1 MMLTLNKISAAKDA
15 VHYYTDQD
23 NYYLSDRGS
32 LNSLSRWIGNGAQ
45 KLQLSGQIEPSQF
58 LQLLDG
64 QLPSGQLL
72 GIIDKG
78 ERQHRPGTDV
88 TLSAPKSVSILAL
101 VGQDERLLQAHQEA
115 VNITFGRIE
124 QLAAEARITFNGETT
139 FEKTRNLVAAM
150 FVHTTSREL
159 DPDLHTHL
167 PILNMT
173 ERSDGLWRS
182 LSSRA
187 KNDKEH
193 LDHGFRELI
202 YSNQHYLGL
211 VYMSSLAKKVK
222 EFGYDIRIKDRYG
235 NFEVVGISDEA
246 ITATSKRRV
255 QILDDMK
262 ERGTSSAKA
271 AEKSNLSTRNPK
283 TEIDSQALHQ
293 QWVDEIKELGID
305 LRAIIQDS
313 KLNIGRGAVKRTH
326 TTPLSPDAQKAV
338 NDAMAH
344 LSEYSTQIQH
354 GALVRQAMTFSAGLV
369 GHEDI
374 EREIESLLSAEA
386 LQGKPLEYYTT
397 ARLLTREKDFI
408 AKTTNELKAS
418 FSISVP
424 NHGLTSSVFKNN
436 QRIQIIDVAGFRCE
450 KELIQDMVH
459 LAEANQLNSYV
470 LHPGSLKTQQ
480 LRTGIKHLDTGF
492 ISRIKNLF
500 KDDIVHT
507 VSGFQY
513 HYGKRIKASP
523 FTKTK
528 QDLVIVHDA
537 QKLSFDDL
545 SALSDMTQASQSKL
559 ILLNNAAGTLGFSA
573 GNPIKVLKEQGIH
586 SYKSLTTPIKGELKL
601 SIGKQTNDSMS
612 SAWLQLTPEQ
622 QQKSALVALNNQQKE
637 AITRQIRE
645 GLVQQGQLSR
655 QMKKVAVLATVSLTQ
670 TEKGY
675 AHSYKAGDKITFYN
689 EGRTPKHY
697 KVCGVG
703 ANGLQLENAQG
714 KTSLFAYDTKED
726 FRVSREKIL
735 EVAVGERL
743 INEQSLYHQ
752 RVKYVPKSSFV
763 VSKITE
769 EGIYVHHESN
779 TLFLTNKAL
788 SEHHFDYDY
797 CKKPHEIK
805 ADTSQVFMAAKPYQL
820 NRNLIGEIGENAQQ
834 VLLFTDDEPKA
845 QRFLEREQLKWTA
858 YEVQQKK
865 PDLVYRD
872 IAYANKALAR
882 EINLLIHHLELK
894 SEDKEGIAA
903 TALTYALAK
912 CTERNAAFKHSDLM
926 THALMNALGEADFED
941 IAPLLKSR
949 MAESLVYMDTYWT
962 TKEALH
968 IEEAILRA
976 NYQEQNTVQPIEL
989 SSQRLL
995 SLPETLTQGQKDAI
1009 TLVVSTSDRFVSIQ
1023 GLAGVGKTTMMR
1035 HVKDIAENNQ
1045 FQVLGLAPTHK
1056 AVEELNANGIQAQ
1069 TVDSFLRNDG
1079 GLGASHLV
1087 IVDESSMID
1096 NEKYHALQQKCIDA
1110 QSRMVFTGDITQ
1122 LQSLASGIPHELT
1135 IKSQSQ
1141 KTAFMTEIVRQ
1152 SPNPELKKAA
1162 EFASRR
1168 EISKAFEL
1176 IKNIDPE
1183 EYVQR
1188 KTSIQGLNHSS
1199 LVEINC
1205 TDDEGKKDYKSV
1217 YRAIA
1222 DDFLSRT
1229 HECQKNTL
1237 IVAHAHE
1244 DRTPIEVL
1252 LRDGLR
1258 KQHQLHS
1265 QDILC
1270 KRLFPI
1276 SLDQADQIQAHSF
1289 EPGDVIRFGKNYS
1302 VAKKDEY
1309 FTVKAIDSEANKL
1322 FCVDESQVAF
1332 TISASILPKTMPS
1345 FYKLHERPL
1354 ASGDRIRLKRNDD
1367 ARGIIANEE
1376 YTVTQVFGES
1386 VGLSSNKNQVTLN
1399 LKEQSDLHWDYAYT
1413 NTAYSSQGATSK
1425 FMIALELEDRLVV
1438 TTHRSHE
1445 IDATRASHQ
1454 ATFYTDNFE
1463 GLVKRLEDPLK
1474 QRDADKTSAVLI
1486 EEAYHLK
1493 QQKQQRISTQ
1503 LMDRA
1508 QEPILEEAKEQRN
1521 DSRPVKKYESSQ
1533 KPSINADEL
1542 YKGLLNVS
1550 DSLVKSLLGEPN
1562 PKLSTKNVY
1571 RYGTLGSLKI
1581 ELNSGLWHN
1590 FETEESGNLFHLI
1603 EREQVLSDFKET
1615 IEYAARFIHYI
1626 PEHERKAPQKLS
1638 ERKEKPMNEG
1648 KRQLAQT
1655 LFQKSQPIKGTIAE
1669 KYLIIQRG
1677 LTHYE
1682 HADLRYC
1689 SSVYT
1694 KTEDG
1699 QKHVP
1704 ALLAF
1709 SKDEHG
1715 NIHHVQVT
1723 KLDPQ
1728 SANKDK
1734 SCVPVKQTFG
1744 SISNYFVNLN
1754 HQGKGDM
1761 AYFTEGVE
1769 TGLSIL
1775 QANEHARVY
1784 AVLGKAN
1791 FSNIDP
1797 KDSPKQVII
1806 CLDNDGK
1813 DTYKYAKNEQT
1824 NTIIKAAQRLHD
1836 YGIQVSIMIPKK
1848 ENTDLNDVLVKE
1860 GKDELKKQLNR
1871 LMSLE
1876 EFKKQCA
1883 LENKEPELKK
1893 INQDKSI
1900 QSLIKHDR
1908 KLNTQNDNEFIR
1920 LNQGLIHGIK
1930 ERVHHRELVER
1941 NRTFNKSQ
1949 PNREMEREL

>member
-1 MMLTLNKISAAKDA
+1 MLTLNKISAAKDA
-15 VHYYTDQD
+15 VHYYTTQN
-23 NYYLSDRGS
+23 NYYLSDRDS

-115 VNITFGRIE
+115 VTITFGRIE

-222 EFGYDIRIKDRYG
+222 DLGYDIRIKDRYG

-283 TEIDSQALHQ
+283 MEIDSQVLHQ
-293 QWVDEIKELGID
+293 QWVEEIKELGID
-305 LRAIIQDS
+305 LRGVIQES
-313 KLNIGRGAVKRTH
+313 KLNIGRGAVKSTQI
-326 TTPLSPDAQKAV
+326 TPLSPDAQKAV
-338 NDAMAH
+338 NDALAH

-354 GALVRQAMTFSAGLV
+354 GALVRQAMTFSASLV
-369 GHEDI
+369 EHEDI
-374 EREIESLLSAEA
+374 EREIESLLSVET
-386 LQGKPLEYYTT
+386 LQGNPLEYYTT
-397 ARLLTREKDFI
+397 ASLLAREKDFI

-436 QRIQIIDVAGFRCE
+436 ERIQIIDVAGFRCE

-480 LRTGIKHLDTGF
+480 LRADIKHLDTGF

-513 HYGKRIKASP
+513 HYGKHIKASP
-523 FTKTK
+523 FTKKK

-559 ILLNNAAGTLGFSA
+559 ILLNNSAGTLGFSA

-586 SYKSLTTPIKGELKL
+586 SYQSLTTPIKGELKL
-601 SIGKQTNDSMS
+601 SVGKQINESMS
-612 SAWLQLTPEQ
+612 AAWLQLTPEQ
-622 QQKSALVALNNQQKE
+622 QQKSALVALNSKQKE

-670 TEKGY
+670 MEKGY
-675 AHSYKAGDKITFYN
+675 AHSYKTGDNITFYN
-689 EGRTPKHY
+689 EGRIPKHY
-697 KVCGVG
+697 KVCEVNS
-703 ANGLQLENAQG
+703 NGLQLENAQG

-726 FRVSREKIL
+726 YRVSREKIL

-752 RVKYVPKSSFV
+752 RVKYAPKSSFV

-769 EGIYVHHESN
+769 EGIYVRHESD
-779 TLFLTNKAL
+779 TIFLTNKVL
-788 SEHHFDYDY
+788 SEHHFNYDY

-805 ADTSQVFMAAKPYQL
+805 PETTQVLVAAKPYQL

-882 EINLLIHHLELK
+882 EINSLIHLLELK

-926 THALMNALGEADFED
+926 THALMHALGEADFED
-941 IAPLLKSR
+941 IAPLLKAR
-949 MAESLVYMDTYWT
+949 MADSLVYLDTYWT

-968 IEEAILRA
+968 IEEAILKA

-989 SSQRLL
+989 SAQKLL

-1035 HVKDIAENNQ
+1035 HVKDIAQSNQ

-1056 AVEELNANGIQAQ
+1056 AVEELNVNGIKAQ

-1079 GLGASHLV
+1079 GLGTNHLV

-1096 NEKYHALQQKCIDA
+1096 NEKYHALQQKCIDT

-1152 SPNPELKKAA
+1152 NPNPELKKAA

-1168 EISKAFEL
+1168 EIGKALEL
-1176 IKNIDPE
+1176 IKNIDSE

-1188 KTSIQGLNHSS
+1188 KTPVQGLNNSS

-1205 TDDEGKKDYKSV
+1205 INEKGKKDYKSI

-1222 DDFLSRT
+1222 EDFLSRT
-1229 HECQKNTL
+1229 HECQKNSL

-1252 LRDGLR
+1252 IREGLH
-1258 KQHQLHS
+1258 KQHQLHG
-1265 QDILC
+1265 QDVPC

-1276 SLDQADQIQAHSF
+1276 SMDQSDQVRAQSF

-1309 FTVKAIDSEANKL
+1309 FTIKSIDRETNKL
-1322 FCVDESQVAF
+1322 FCVDESQVPF

-1345 FYKLHERPL
+1345 FYKSHERPL
-1354 ASGDRIRLKRNDD
+1354 ASGDRLRLKRNDN
-1367 ARGIIANEE
+1367 ARSIIANEE
-1376 YTVTQVFGES
+1376 YVVTQVFGET
-1386 VGLSSNKNQVTLN
+1386 VALSNSKNQVTLN
-1399 LKEQSDLHWDYAYT
+1399 LKKQSDQHWDYSYT

-1425 FMIALELEDRLVV
+1425 LIIALELEDRLVV

-1454 ATFYTDNFE
+1454 ATFYTDNLE
-1463 GLVKRLEDPLK
+1463 GLVKRLEEPLK
-1474 QRDADKTSAVLI
+1474 QRDADKTSAVLT
-1486 EEAYHLK
+1486 EEAYRLK
-1493 QQKQQRISTQ
+1493 QQKQQRISMQ
-1503 LMDRA
+1503 LMERA
-1508 QEPILEEAKEQRN
+1508 QEHILEESKEQIN
-1521 DSRPVKKYESSQ
+1521 DSRPTKKYESLQ
-1533 KPSINADEL
+1533 KPSINAEEL
-1542 YKGLLNVS
+1542 YNGLLNVS

-1562 PKLSTKNVY
+1562 HRLSTQSEY
-1571 RYGTLGSLKI
+1571 RYGAKGSLKI
-1581 ELNSGLWHN
+1581 DLDSGLWHH
-1590 FETEESGNLFHLI
+1590 FETGESGNLFHLI
-1603 EREQVLSDFKET
+1603 EREKGLSGFKET
-1615 IEYAARFIHYI
+1615 LEHAAQYIHYI
-1626 PEHERKAPQKLS
+1626 PEYERKATQKLN
-1638 ERKEKPMNEG
+1638 EKKEMEVKEG
-1648 KRQLAQT
+1648 KRQLAQK
-1655 LFQKSQPIKGTIAE
+1655 LFQQSQPIKGTIAE
-1669 KYLIIQRG
+1669 KYLIIHRG
-1677 LTHYE
+1677 LAHYE
-1682 HADLRYC
+1682 HADLRFC

-1694 KTEDG
+1694 KSQDG

-1709 SKDEHG
+1709 SKDEQG
-1715 NIHHVQVT
+1715 NIHHVQIT
-1723 KLDPQ
+1723 KLEPN

-1734 SCVPVKQTFG
+1734 SCDSVKQTFG

-1754 HQGKGDM
+1754 HHGKGDL

-1797 KDSPKQVII
+1797 KDSPKQVVI

-1824 NTIIKAAQRLHD
+1824 NTIIKAAQKLHD
-1836 YGIQVSIMIPKK
+1836 SGIHVSIMIPKR

-1871 LMSLE
+1871 LMNLE
-1876 EFKKQCA
+1876 EFKKQCV
-1883 LENKEPELKK
+1883 LENKEPDLKK
-1893 INQDKSI
+1893 INQDTQI
-1900 QSLIKHDR
+1900 QSLIKQEC
-1908 KLNTQNDNEFIR
+1908 KFNAKSDNEFIR
-1920 LNQGLIHGIK
+1920 LNQGLSNGIK
-1930 ERVHHRELVER
+1930 ERVCSKELLE
-1941 NRTFNKSQ
+1941 NTRTINKLWS
-1949 PNREMEREL
+1949 NREMEREL

>member
-1 MMLTLNKISAAKDA
+1 MLTLNKISAAKDA
-15 VHYYTDQD
+15 LHYYTEQD
-23 NYYLSDRGS
+23 NYYLSDRDS
-32 LNSLSRWIGNGAQ
+32 LNSLSRWIGHGAQ
-45 KLQLSGQIEPSQF
+45 KLQLPGQIEPSQF

-78 ERQHRPGTDV
+78 VRQHRPGTDV

-115 VNITFGRIE
+115 VSITFGRIE

-159 DPDLHTHL
+159 DPDLHTHV

-182 LSSRA
+182 LSSRS

-222 EFGYDIRIKDRYG
+222 ELGYDIRIKDRYG
-235 NFEVVGISDEA
+235 NFEVVGFSDEA

-283 TEIDSQALHQ
+283 MEIDSQALHQ
-293 QWVDEIKELGID
+293 QWVEEIKELGID
-305 LRAIIQDS
+305 LRGIIQDS
-313 KLNIGRGAVKRTH
+313 KLNTGRGSVKNMH
-326 TTPLSPDAQKAV
+326 ITPLSPDAHKAV
-338 NDAMAH
+338 NDALAH

-374 EREIESLLSAEA
+374 EQEIESLLSTEA
-386 LQGKPLEYYTT
+386 LQGKSLEYYTT
-397 ARLLTREKDFI
+397 ASLLAREKDFI
-408 AKTTNELKAS
+408 AKTTNELKTS
-418 FSISVP
+418 FSIIVP
-424 NHGLTSSVFKNN
+424 NQGLSSSVFKNN
-436 QRIQIIDVAGFRCE
+436 ERIQIIDVAGFRCE

-459 LAEANQLNSYV
+459 LAEAHKLNSYV

-480 LRTGIKHLDTGF
+480 LRADIKHLDTGF

-586 SYKSLTTPIKGELKL
+586 SYQSLTTPIKGELKL
-601 SIGKQTNDSMS
+601 SVGKQINESMS
-612 SAWLQLTPEQ
+612 GAWLQLSPEQ
-622 QQKSALVALNNQQKE
+622 QQKSALVVLNSKQKE

-675 AHSYKAGDKITFYN
+675 AHSYKVADNITFYK

-726 FRVSREKIL
+726 YRVSREKIL

-752 RVKYVPKSSFV
+752 RVKYAPKSSFV

-769 EGIYVHHESN
+769 EGIYVRHESN
-779 TLFLTNKAL
+779 TIFLTNKVL
-788 SEHHFDYDY
+788 SEHHFNYDY

-805 ADTSQVFMAAKPYQL
+805 PENTQVFVAAKPYQL

-845 QRFLEREQLKWTA
+845 QRFLEREQLKWTS

-882 EINLLIHHLELK
+882 EINSLIHHLELK

-926 THALMNALGEADFED
+926 THALMHALGEADFED
-941 IAPLLKSR
+941 IAPLLKAK
-949 MAESLVYMDTYWT
+949 MADSLVYLDTYWT

-968 IEEAILRA
+968 IEEAILKA
-976 NYQEQNTVQPIEL
+976 NYQEQNTVQPIEP
-989 SSQRLL
+989 SVQKLL

-1035 HVKDIAENNQ
+1035 HVKDIAEGNQ

-1056 AVEELNANGIQAQ
+1056 AVEELNANGIKAQ
-1069 TVDSFLRNDG
+1069 TVDSFLRNDV
-1079 GLGASHLV
+1079 GLGANHLV

-1096 NEKYHALQQKCIDA
+1096 NERYHALQQKCIDT

-1141 KTAFMTEIVRQ
+1141 KTAFMMEIVRQ
-1152 SPNPELKKAA
+1152 NPNPELKKAA

-1168 EISKAFEL
+1168 EIGKAFEL
-1176 IKNIDPE
+1176 IKNINPE

-1188 KTSIQGLNHSS
+1188 KTPVQGLNNSS
-1199 LVEINC
+1199 LIEINC
-1205 TDDEGKKDYKSV
+1205 TDEEGKKDYKSI

-1252 LRDGLR
+1252 IREGLHQ
-1258 KQHQLHS
+1258 QHQLHG

-1270 KRLFPI
+1270 KRLFPV
-1276 SLDQADQIQAHSF
+1276 SMDQADQVQAHSF

-1309 FTVKAIDSEANKL
+1309 FTVKSIDREANKL
-1322 FCVDESQVAF
+1322 FCVDESHIAF

-1367 ARGIIANEE
+1367 TRGIIANEE
-1376 YTVTQVFGES
+1376 YTVTEVFGET
-1386 VGLSSNKNQVTLN
+1386 VGLSNSKNQVTLN
-1399 LKEQSDLHWDYAYT
+1399 LNKQSDLHWDYSYS

-1463 GLVKRLEDPLK
+1463 GLVKRLEDSLE
-1474 QRDADKTSAVLI
+1474 QRDADKTSAVLT
-1486 EEAYHLK
+1486 EEAYRLK
-1493 QQKQQRISTQ
+1493 QQKHHRISTQ

-1508 QEPILEEAKEQRN
+1508 HEHILEESKKQNN
-1521 DSRPVKKYESSQ
+1521 DSRPTKNESFLM
-1533 KPSINADEL
+1533 PSINAEEL
-1542 YKGLLNVS
+1542 YNGLLNVS

-1562 PKLSTKNVY
+1562 HRLSTQSEY
-1571 RYGTLGSLKI
+1571 RYGAKGSLKI
-1581 ELNSGLWHN
+1581 DLDSGLWHH
-1590 FETEESGNLFHLI
+1590 FETGESGNLFHLI
-1603 EREQVLSDFKET
+1603 EREKGLSCFKET
-1615 IEYAARFIHYI
+1615 LEHAAQYIRYI
-1626 PEHERKAPQKLS
+1626 PKYECKAAQKLS
-1638 ERKEKPMNEG
+1638 EKKEISAKEG
-1648 KRQLAQT
+1648 KRHLAQT

-1669 KYLIIQRG
+1669 KYLIIHRG
-1677 LTHYE
+1677 LSHYE
-1682 HADLRYC
+1682 HADLRFC

-1694 KTEDG
+1694 KTQDG

-1709 SKDEHG
+1709 SKDEQG
-1715 NIHHVQVT
+1715 SIHHVQVT
-1723 KLDPQ
+1723 KLDPH
-1728 SANKDK
+1728 SAHKDMLCD
-1734 SCVPVKQTFG
+1734 SVKQTFG
-1744 SISNYFVNLN
+1744 SISNCFVNLN
-1754 HQGKGDM
+1754 HRGKGDI
-1761 AYFTEGVE
+1761 AYFTEGIE

-1775 QANEHARVY
+1775 ETNEHARVY

-1797 KDSPKQVII
+1797 KDIPKQVVI

-1824 NTIIKAAQRLHD
+1824 NTIIKAAQRLHEF
-1836 YGIQVSIMIPKK
+1836 GIHVSIMIPKK

-1871 LMSLE
+1871 CMNLD
-1876 EFKKQCA
+1876 EFKNQCA
-1883 LENKEPELKK
+1883 LENNKSELNTINHDKK
-1893 INQDKSI
+1893 ID
-1900 QSLIKHDR
+1900 SLIKQDR
-1908 KLNTQNDNEFIR
+1908 KFNAQKDNEFIR
-1920 LNQGLIHGIK
+1920 LNQGLINGIIDRAYNK
-1930 ERVHHRELVER
+1930 EFVEGKP
-1941 NRTFNKSQ
+1941 TFNKSQ
-1949 PNREMEREL
+1949 SNREMEREI

>member
-1 MMLTLNKISAAKDA
+1 MLTLNKISAAKDA
-15 VHYYTDQD
+15 LHYYTNQD
-23 NYYLSDRGS
+23 NYYLSDRDS
-32 LNSLSRWIGNGAQ
+32 LNSLSRWIGRGAQ
-45 KLQLSGQIEPSQF
+45 KLQLSGEIEPSQF

-78 ERQHRPGTDV
+78 VRQHRPGTDV

-159 DPDLHTHL
+159 DPDLHTHV

-222 EFGYDIRIKDRYG
+222 ELGYDIRIKDRYG
-235 NFEVVGISDEA
+235 NFEIVGISDEA

-293 QWVDEIKELGID
+293 QWVDEIKDLGID
-305 LRAIIQDS
+305 LGTIIQDS
-313 KLNIGRGAVKRTH
+313 KLNSGRGAVKSTH
-326 TTPLSPDAQKAV
+326 TTPLSTDAQKAV
-338 NDAMAH
+338 GDALAH

-354 GALVRQAMTFSAGLV
+354 GALVRQAMIFSAGLV

-374 EREIESLLSAEA
+374 EREIESLLAARA

-397 ARLLTREKDFI
+397 AHLLAREKDFI
-408 AKTTNELKAS
+408 AKTTNELKVS

-424 NHGLTSSVFKNN
+424 NHGLTSTVFKNN
-436 QRIQIIDVAGFRCE
+436 ERIQIIDIEGFRCE

-459 LAEANQLNSYV
+459 LAEAHQLNSYV

-480 LRTGIKHLDTGF
+480 LRADIKHLDTGF

-513 HYGKRIKASP
+513 HYGKHIKSSP
-523 FTKTK
+523 FLRKK

-545 SALSDMTQASQSKL
+545 SALSDITQAHRSKL
-559 ILLNNAAGTLGFSA
+559 ILLNNSAGTLGFSA
-573 GNPIKVLKEQGIH
+573 GNPIKLLKEQGIH
-586 SYKSLTTPIKGELKL
+586 SYKSLTAPIKGALKL
-601 SIGKQTNDSMS
+601 SIGKQANESMS

-622 QQKSALVALNNQQKE
+622 QQKSALVALNNKQKE
-637 AITRQIRE
+637 TLTSQIRE
-645 GLVQQGQLSR
+645 GLVQKGQLSR
-655 QMKKVAVLATVSLTQ
+655 QMKKVAVLTTVSLTQ

-675 AHSYKAGDKITFYN
+675 AHSYKVGDKITFYN
-689 EGRTPKHY
+689 EGRIPKHY
-697 KVCGVG
+697 KVCEVGV
-703 ANGLQLENAQG
+703 NGLHLENAQG
-714 KTSLFAYDTKED
+714 KTSLFAYDAKED
-726 FRVSREKIL
+726 FHVSREKIL

-752 RVKYVPKSSFV
+752 RVKYAPKSSFV

-769 EGIYVHHESN
+769 EGIYVRHESN

-788 SEHHFDYDY
+788 SEYHFDYDY

-805 ADTSQVFMAAKPYQL
+805 PDTTQVFMAARPYQL

-834 VLLFTDDEPKA
+834 VLLFTDDEQKA
-845 QRFLEREQLKWTA
+845 QRFLESVQLKWTA
-858 YEVQQKK
+858 YDVQQKK

-872 IAYANKALAR
+872 MAYANKALER
-882 EINLLIHHLELK
+882 EINSLIHHLSLK

-926 THALMNALGEADFED
+926 THALMHALGEADFED
-941 IAPLLKSR
+941 IAPLLKGR
-949 MAESLVYMDTYWT
+949 MADSLVYLDTYWT

-968 IEEAILRA
+968 LEEAILKV
-976 NYQEQNTVQPIEL
+976 NYKEQNTVQPIEP
-989 SSQRLL
+989 SAQKLL

-1035 HVKDIAENNQ
+1035 HVKDIAESNQ

-1069 TVDSFLRNDG
+1069 TIDSFLRNNG
-1079 GLGASHLV
+1079 GLGANHLV

-1096 NEKYHALQQKCIDA
+1096 NEKYHALQQKCIDS

-1152 SPNPELKKAA
+1152 NPNPELKKAA

-1168 EISKAFEL
+1168 EIGKAFEL
-1176 IKNIDPE
+1176 IKNINPE

-1188 KTSIQGLNHSS
+1188 KTPVQGLNHSS
-1199 LVEINC
+1199 LIEINC
-1205 TDDEGKKDYKSV
+1205 TDEEGKKDYTSI
-1217 YRAIA
+1217 YRAIV

-1252 LRDGLR
+1252 IREGLH
-1258 KQHQLHS
+1258 KQHQLHG

-1270 KRLFPI
+1270 KRLFPV
-1276 SLDQADQIQAHSF
+1276 SMDQADQVQAHSF

-1302 VAKKDEY
+1302 VAKKDDY
-1309 FTVKAIDSEANKL
+1309 FTVKSIDREANKL

-1376 YTVTQVFGES
+1376 YTVTQVFGET
-1386 VGLSSNKNQVTLN
+1386 VGLSNSKNQVTLN
-1399 LKEQSDLHWDYAYT
+1399 LKKQLDLHWDYSYT

-1454 ATFYTDNFE
+1454 STFYTDNFE

-1474 QRDADKTSAVLI
+1474 QRDADKTSAVFT
-1486 EEAYHLK
+1486 EEDYRFK

-1503 LMDRA
+1503 LMNRA
-1508 QEPILEEAKEQRN
+1508 QEHILEEPKEQVK
-1521 DSRPVKKYESSQ
+1521 DSPLIKKYESAQ
-1533 KPSINADEL
+1533 KPSINAEEL
-1542 YKGLLNVS
+1542 YNGLLNVS

-1562 PKLSTKNVY
+1562 YRLSTQSEY
-1571 RYGTLGSLKI
+1571 RYGAKGSLKI
-1581 ELNSGLWHN
+1581 DLDSGLWHH
-1590 FETEESGNLFHLI
+1590 FETGESGNLFHLI
-1603 EREQVLSDFKET
+1603 EREKGLSGFKET
-1615 IEYAARFIHYI
+1615 LEHAAQYIHYI
-1626 PEHERKAPQKLS
+1626 PEYERKAPQKLNEKK
-1638 ERKEKPMNEG
+1638 EREVKEG
-1648 KRQLAQT
+1648 KRQLAQK
-1655 LFQKSQPIKGTIAE
+1655 LFQQSQPIQGTIAE
-1669 KYLIIQRG
+1669 KYLIIHRG
-1677 LTHYE
+1677 LAHYD
-1682 HADLRYC
+1682 HADLRFC
-1689 SSVYT
+1689 RSIYT
-1694 KTEDG
+1694 KTQDE

-1709 SKDEHG
+1709 SKDEQG
-1715 NIHHVQVT
+1715 NIHHVQIT
-1723 KLDPQ
+1723 KLEPH

-1734 SCVPVKQTFG
+1734 SCESVKQTFG

-1754 HQGKGDM
+1754 HHGKGDI

-1797 KDSPKQVII
+1797 KDIPKQVVI

-1813 DTYKYAKNEQT
+1813 DTYKYAKNEQS
-1824 NTIIKAAQRLHD
+1824 NTIIKVAQRLHD
-1836 YGIQVSIMIPKK
+1836 SGILVSIMIPKK
-1848 ENTDLNDVLVKE
+1848 ENTDLNDVLIKE

-1871 LMSLE
+1871 CMSLE

-1883 LENKEPELKK
+1883 LENKESELKK
-1893 INQDKSI
+1893 INQDKQI
-1900 QSLIKHDR
+1900 QSLIKQDR
-1908 KLNTQNDNEFIR
+1908 KFNAQSDNEFIR
-1920 LNQGLIHGIK
+1920 LNQGLINGNK
-1930 ERVHHRELVER
+1930 ERVYNKEFVE
-1941 NRTFNKSQ
+1941 NTRTFNKSRS
-1949 PNREMEREL
+1949 NREMEREL